1 MLKQWKLPALAALIA
16 FLGLC
21 TEILLVYI
29 EQKIYGVDISHFVDN
44 QYIRHWQTTVLSWAL
59 VSGAVIMFSKRTGW
73 ANVFASYPI
82 PSRLKFALAILLPL
96 VISAAWSIANGGPG
110 IVKFYRDHSLSMFI
124 WQYIYY
130 IFEMLLAG
138 LIICFSQKAVDAVF
152 SQPKQFPWG
161 GVVLGLTWGLLH
173 YFTKG
178 SAAVTIIAFVLA
190 IFFGIMFNWLGKDLR
205 KTLPLMYMMFVC
217 I

>member
-1 MLKQWKLPALAALIA
+1 
-16 FLGLC
+16 
-21 TEILLVYI
+21 
-29 EQKIYGVDISHFVDN
+29 
-44 QYIRHWQTTVLSWAL
+44 
-59 VSGAVIMFSKRTGW
+59 
-73 ANVFASYPI
+73 
-82 PSRLKFALAILLPL
+82 
-96 VISAAWSIANGGPG
+96 
-110 IVKFYRDHSLSMFI
+110 
-124 WQYIYY
+124 
-130 IFEMLLAG
+130 MLLAG

-152 SQPKQFPWG
+152 CQPKQFPWG

-217 I
+217 L